1 MKIAV
6 LSDTHGLL
14 RPELLARLEGV
25 EAILHAGDVGA
36 RAVLERLQEIAP
48 VYAVRGNNDWALPSL
63 PRTRAVSLAGVNFFL
78 VHKRQDVPSALTG
91 ADVVIYGHTHWYAC
105 SREGNVLWLN
115 PGSCSWPRL
124 DPAPTFARM
133 TLESGSLQVEKA
145 ALQR

>member
-63 PRTRAVSLAGVNFFL
+63 PRTRAVSPAARRCSGRVSPRAFPPMAATIRLAISTPPLPFLSPSYHAPLACQCFF
-78 VHKRQDVPSALTG
+78 
-91 ADVVIYGHTHWYAC
+91 GHL
-105 SREGNVLWLN
+105 SKLGLS
-115 PGSCSWPRL
+115 P
-124 DPAPTFARM
+124 
-133 TLESGSLQVEKA
+133 
-145 ALQR
+145 